1 MKENEQASLS
11 IKKIALITLV
21 LIFLLGLGVKA
32 TTANIHTVKIVLA
45 DTYQIEVITT
55 KKVVSEILEE
65 NHIIVLPTENVV
77 PNLESEI
84 NDKNSI
90 ITISSTEKA
99 VEIVKLADE
108 YNGVSMEQLLSN
120 YSPIVEKII
129 TETEEIPYSIVN
141 KKGKEVDVE
150 NSKENYKTV
159 KKGTN
164 GVKQIINKVKY
175 KNDIEIEKITLD
187 ESIIKEPVN
196 EVVSV
201 AVVSTRSSTTSRV
214 TNTNGSNIA
223 EKLSSL
229 VEGIE
234 PKVKTLNTSAYT
246 ASTCGKS
253 PSSPSYGKTSSG
265 AMASAWYTVAAG
277 KSYPVGTIIYIPY
290 FSNQP
295 NGGWFMV
302 QDRGGAIKD
311 NKLDV
316 YMNTYNEC
324 VNFGRRNLECYIYVR

>member
-11 IKKIALITLV
+11 IKKIALITII

-32 TTANIHTVKIVLA
+32 TTANLSTVKIVLA
-45 DTYQIEVITT
+45 DNYQIEVITT

-77 PNLESEI
+77 PNLDSEI
-84 NDKNSI
+84 NDENSI

-120 YSPIVEKII
+120 YSPVVEKLV
-129 TETEEIPYSIVN
+129 TETEEIGYSVVD
-141 KKGKEVDVE
+141 KKGNEVDI
-150 NSKENYKTV
+150 NNLKENYKV
-159 KKGTN
+159 VRNGVN
-164 GVKQIINKVKY
+164 GVKQRVYKIKY
-175 KNDIEIEKITLD
+175 KNDIEIEKTVIEESTIK
-187 ESIIKEPVN
+187 ETVNKVISIIN
-196 EVVSV
+196 TTNRNNS
-201 AVVSTRSSTTSRV
+201 TSRV
-214 TNTNGSNIA
+214 PTISGNIA
-223 EKLSSL
+223 QKLSSL
-229 VEGIE
+229 VQGIE
-234 PKVKTLNTSAYT
+234 PQVKTLNTSAYT

-253 PSSPSYGKTSSG
+253 PSSPSYGITSSG
-265 AMASAWYTVAAG
+265 DKATAWYTVAAG
-277 KSYPVGTIIYIPY
+277 KSYPIGTIIYIPY
-290 FSNQP
+290 FSNQQ
-295 NGGWFMV
+295 NGGWFIV

-324 VNFGRRNLECYIYVR
+324 VSFGRRNLECYIYVR